1 MNAGNKMSNRGRVMV
16 AKVGLDG
23 HDRGAKVLSLILRE
37 EGFEVVYVGVRHTPE
52 QVAKFAA
59 QERADVVGLSL
70 LSGAHIELGG
80 AVRRALDAVGLA
92 HVPVAIGGL
101 IPSSDATALHAVGIS
116 KCFHPGQDFSDA
128 ERISEA
134 IDKLVEQ
141 SRRNSPAVPSRDRD
155 FGQFGG

>member
-1 MNAGNKMSNRGRVMV
+1 MNTGSRLPNRGRVMV

-23 HDRGAKVLSLILRE
+23 HDRGAKVLSRMLRE

-80 AVRRALDAVGLA
+80 AVRRALDAVGLG

-101 IPSSDATALHAVGIS
+101 IPLSDAKALGAVGIS

-141 SRRNSPAVPSRDRD
+141 SRQKSPAVPSSARDLR
-155 FGQFGG
+155 